1 MSLERSL
8 VDGGYDWSPLFH
20 PVDLSLVCITLPAS
34 LLSMAAQEVMKHD
47 AIVEDAAPNL
57 STNDNLQCRLA
68 LIALVNKHVPFLLCR
83 GCVPFLGET
92 CCLFKT
98 DEYDL
103 YLYDDISEREENAS
117 E

>member
-1 MSLERSL
+1 MSSETSL
-8 VDGGYDWSPLFH
+8 IGGDYDWSPLFH
-20 PVDLSLVCITLPAS
+20 PVDLSLLRITLPAS
-34 LLSMAAQEVMKHD
+34 LLSIAAQEVMKHYN
-47 AIVEDAAPNL
+47 IVEKAAHNV
-57 STNDNLQCRLA
+57 STNDKVQFRLA
-68 LIALVNKHVPFLLCR
+68 SIALVNKHVPFLLCR
-83 GCVPFLGET
+83 GCVLILGET